1 MRNPRPVLGAVGAVA
16 LVAALATIASSQTTS
31 KASTA
36 GGQKS
41 SDTGSA
47 FSGAAAP
54 DLPTPLRL
62 RAFAV
67 NMNGTGARSN
77 AGTLD
82 IVVERW
88 STPAEVDRLRT
99 VLEEKPEN
107 LLSAVQKIKP
117 RAGFVRSSTSLGWD
131 LQFARE
137 TQLPDGSHRIV
148 LGSDRPMSF
157 WELSNQPR
165 SAQYEF
171 MLVEIH
177 LDKDGKGQGTLAPA
191 AMVNYDSDTKTLEIE
206 NYSTQPVRLTQ
217 VETVK

>member
-1 MRNPRPVLGAVGAVA
+1 MRNPRPVLGALGAVA
-16 LVAALATIASSQTTS
+16 LVAALATVASSQTTS
-31 KASTA
+31 TKASTA
-36 GGQKS
+36 SKS
-41 SDTGSA
+41 KSA
-47 FSGAAAP
+47 DSGAYSGAAAP

-62 RAFAV
+62 KAFAV
-67 NMNGTGARSN
+67 NMNAAGPRNS
-77 AGTLD
+77 GTLD

-99 VLEEKPEN
+99 VLEEKPDN

-117 RAGFVRSSTSLGWD
+117 RAGFVRTPTSLGWD

-165 SAQYEF
+165 SSEYQF

-191 AMVNYDSDTKTLEIE
+191 AMVNWDNDTKTLEVE
-206 NYSTQPVRLTQ
+206 NYSNQPVRLTQ
-217 VETVK
+217 VEIVK